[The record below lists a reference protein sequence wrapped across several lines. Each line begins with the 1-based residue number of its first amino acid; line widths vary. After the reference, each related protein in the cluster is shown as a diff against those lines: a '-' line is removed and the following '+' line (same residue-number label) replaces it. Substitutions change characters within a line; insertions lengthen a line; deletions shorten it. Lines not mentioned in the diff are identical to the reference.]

1 MIFIIK
7 MAVVYQHRRLD
18 TNEVFYVGIGK
29 TKQRSEVFHGRSID
43 WQKVLLES
51 QILVEIVTENITIEE
66 AGEIEKNLVKKYGR
80 KDLGLGPLVNLTD
93 GGEYSSY
100 NCGKISI
107 YKEEKSKFINDKDLS
122 IYLEDGWKKGRPSY
136 VSEKIKSKWTKERKI
151 EYSDRFSGSNAYWY
165 GKTGEGTPMYGKK
178 RLDIKGNK
186 HWMKKEKYKKMIS
199 DRMSGENNPMY
210 GKIYDAH
217 PRAKK
222 IDQFSLDGSYIRT
235 WNCII
240 EAKKE
245 LNIFHID
252 KVCSGKR
259 KSAGGYIWKYKN

>member
-1 MIFIIK
+1 
-7 MAVVYQHRRLD
+7 MAIVYQHRRLD

-43 WQKVLLES
+43 WQKVSLES
-51 QILVEIVTENITIEE
+51 QILVEIVAENITIEE
-66 AGEIEKNLVKKYGR
+66 AGEIEKDLVKKYGR

-100 NCGKISI
+100 NYGKISI
-107 YKEEKSKFINDKDLS
+107 YKEKKSKFINDKDLS

-151 EYSDRFSGSNAYWY
+151 KHSDKFSGSNAYWY
-165 GKTGEGTPMYGKK
+165 GKTGEGTPMWGKK
-178 RLDIKGNK
+178 QSEKFISAVKSYMNSDR
-186 HWMKKEKYKKMIS
+186 HPMKNEKSRKKMADS
-199 DRMSGENNPMY
+199 RQKEN
-210 GKIYDAH
+210 H

-240 EAKKE
+240 DAKKE

-252 KVCSGKR
+252 KVCLGKR

>member
-1 MIFIIK
+1 
-7 MAVVYQHRRLD
+7 MAIVYQHRRLD
-18 TNEVFYVGIGK
+18 TNEVFYIGIGE
-29 TKQRSEVFHGRSID
+29 TKKRSKVFHGRSID
-43 WQKVLLES
+43 WVKIAKES
-51 QILVEIVTENITIEE
+51 DISVEILFENITIED
-66 AGEIEKNLVKKYGR
+66 AQKIEIDLIKKYGR
-80 KDLGLGPLVNLTD
+80 QDLGLGPLVNLTD
-93 GGEYSSY
+93 GGEFNMS
-100 NCGKISI
+100 NLGKISI
-107 YKEEKSKFINDKDLS
+107 HKDEKIKFISPKQW
-122 IYLEDGWKKGRPSY
+122 EDYSKAGWEKGRPQY

-151 EYSDRFSGSNAYWY
+151 KYRDEFSGSNAYWY

-178 RLDIKGNK
+178 RLDIKGDK

-252 KVCSGKR
+252 KVCLGKR
-259 KSAGGYIWKYKN
+259 KSSGGYIWKYKN